1 MHRRL
6 TLLIPLLCLLI
17 AVGLL
22 AAMEKK
28 IETAGRAAV
37 TTERAILAGGCFW
50 CMEHPFEKLPGV
62 LSVTSGYTAGSK
74 ENPTYRQ
81 VSAGGTGHTEA
92 VEIVFDPARVSYQ
105 QLLEVFW
112 MQIDPTD
119 AGGQFVDRGSQ
130 YRSGIYFLD
139 AKQQHLAEESKRQL
153 AASGRFTAPL
163 VTEIVPAGIF
173 YPAEDYHQ
181 DYYKKNPV
189 RYKYYRYGSGRD
201 RYLDKIWG
209 EDREG

>member
-28 IETAGRAAV
+28 TETAGRAAV
-37 TTERAILAGGCFW
+37 TTERAIFAGGCFW

-92 VEIVFDPARVSYQ
+92 VEIVFDPARISYR

-139 AKQQHLAEESKRQL
+139 AKQQHLAEESKQQL